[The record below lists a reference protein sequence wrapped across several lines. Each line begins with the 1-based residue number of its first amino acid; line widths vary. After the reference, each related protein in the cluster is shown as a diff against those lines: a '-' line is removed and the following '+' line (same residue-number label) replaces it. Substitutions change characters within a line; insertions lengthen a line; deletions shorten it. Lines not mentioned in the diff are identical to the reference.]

1 MVALTHAQ
9 FIEGF
14 WLLFKAP
21 GICARDKK
29 YYLEGVTGHLQ
40 DAILKCLDLRAVRT
54 LFVTGSV
61 LLRKRFYIML
71 VARNSEGELL
81 KIPIPLHYLYV
92 FIAGALI
99 GMLTITGMAGS
110 YTRMLLKTQHF
121 NQLRTE
127 KDDLKSNYKKLEQI
141 AQENQQQAQSLSSLA
156 GEVST
161 LYGLKPD
168 PVFQRDD
175 PASASMQQFYALR
188 TTALNGAA
196 YIGIGMDD
204 LQEASTSS
212 WLRAAAAPTL
222 WPVEGPLTG
231 HFGERSD
238 PFSGEGAFHRGVDIS
253 SEYGT
258 RVIAPAN
265 GTIRY
270 ADFMNGYGKSVVI
283 EHGNGIT
290 TLYGHLSGF
299 AVSPGQTVR
308 RGDTIGYVGLSGR
321 STGPHLHYEVRIRNT
336 PVNPNKYLRFTL
348 TQQIASGAM

>member
-1 MVALTHAQ
+1 M
-9 FIEGF
+9 
-14 WLLFKAP
+14 
-21 GICARDKK
+21 
-29 YYLEGVTGHLQ
+29 
-40 DAILKCLDLRAVRT
+40 
-54 LFVTGSV
+54 
-61 LLRKRFYIML
+61 RKRFYIML
-71 VARNSEGELL
+71 VARNTEGELL

-110 YTRMLLKTQHF
+110 YTRMLLKTQKF
-121 NQLRTE
+121 NQLREE
-127 KDDLKSNYKKLEQI
+127 KDALKSRYRQLEQI
-141 AQENQQQAQSLSSLA
+141 AQENQLQEQSLSSLA
-156 GEVST
+156 SEVST

-188 TTALNGAA
+188 RTAMNGAA
-196 YIGIGMDD
+196 YIGMSDTENASVDD
-204 LQEASTSS
+204 

-222 WPVEGPLTG
+222 WPVEGPITG
-231 HFGERSD
+231 VFGARND

-265 GTIRY
+265 GTVRL
-270 ADFMNGYGKSVVI
+270 ADFMNGYGQSVLI
-283 EHGNGIT
+283 DHGNGVT

-299 AVSPGQTVR
+299 AVTPGQTIR
-308 RGDTIGYVGLSGR
+308 RGDTVGYVGLTGR

-336 PVNPNKYLRFTL
+336 PVNPAKFLRFTRS
-348 TQQIASGAM
+348 QQMIASGAM